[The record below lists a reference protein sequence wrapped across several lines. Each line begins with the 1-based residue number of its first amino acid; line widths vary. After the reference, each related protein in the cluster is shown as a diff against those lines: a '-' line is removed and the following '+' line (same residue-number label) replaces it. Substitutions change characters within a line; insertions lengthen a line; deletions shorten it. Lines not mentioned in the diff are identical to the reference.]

1 MKLLKHSAAMIKKT
15 FRNYMMLSITVF
27 LTFTF
32 LLGFLIYTDSGI
44 YNKYKE
50 LMGNDYKIILSHN
63 RMDSDSGNKINILTS
78 RLEEMGD
85 THFYYI
91 KKTLARDTYGNQCR
105 VQILPNYV
113 WAVFEYGDVGVERVE
128 MNGEKSFTLQHGEAL
143 VSDRMYENLKKSFD
157 REPEISMVF
166 EKEGNNKK
174 IYKFNIVGTYTPK
187 QYENTQETGVEDPI
201 YISGVGIDDSEYE
214 IHNYQTVIRTDKPSL
229 VINCL
234 KSMNMSIMNV
244 MDEQNNAIKEENI
257 VIRNKY
263 IIAAVLFVILGINL
277 YSAFSNA
284 LNERKYEIGIK
295 RAIGAGKKDIMM
307 QFLTEGIIVMG
318 INIFL
323 SIVASINIFVIY
335 KAIMF
340 YAKDYR
346 YVICLSGQS
355 VILYAVL
362 TVSISALFST
372 LFAYKCTRV
381 EIVKYLKE

>member
-1 MKLLKHSAAMIKKT
+1 
-15 FRNYMMLSITVF
+15 MMLSITVF

-128 MNGEKSFTLQHGEAL
+128 MNGEKSFTLQQGEAL

-214 IHNYQTVIRTDKPSL
+214 IHNYQTVIRTDHHWL
-229 VINCL
+229 
-234 KSMNMSIMNV
+234 
-244 MDEQNNAIKEENI
+244 
-257 VIRNKY
+257 
-263 IIAAVLFVILGINL
+263 
-277 YSAFSNA
+277 
-284 LNERKYEIGIK
+284 
-295 RAIGAGKKDIMM
+295 
-307 QFLTEGIIVMG
+307 
-318 INIFL
+318 
-323 SIVASINIFVIY
+323 
-335 KAIMF
+335 
-340 YAKDYR
+340 
-346 YVICLSGQS
+346 
-355 VILYAVL
+355 
-362 TVSISALFST
+362 
-372 LFAYKCTRV
+372 
-381 EIVKYLKE
+381 

>member
-1 MKLLKHSAAMIKKT
+1 
-15 FRNYMMLSITVF
+15 
-27 LTFTF
+27 
-32 LLGFLIYTDSGI
+32 
-44 YNKYKE
+44 
-50 LMGNDYKIILSHN
+50 
-63 RMDSDSGNKINILTS
+63 
-78 RLEEMGD
+78 
-85 THFYYI
+85 
-91 KKTLARDTYGNQCR
+91 
-105 VQILPNYV
+105 
-113 WAVFEYGDVGVERVE
+113 
-128 MNGEKSFTLQHGEAL
+128 MNGEKSFTLQQGEAL

-187 QYENTQETGVEDPI
+187 QYENTQETGVEDQI

-214 IHNYQTVIRTDKPSL
+214 IQNYQTVIRTDKPSL

-295 RAIGAGKKDIMM
+295 RAIGAGKK
-307 QFLTEGIIVMG
+307 
-318 INIFL
+318 
-323 SIVASINIFVIY
+323 
-335 KAIMF
+335 
-340 YAKDYR
+340 
-346 YVICLSGQS
+346 
-355 VILYAVL
+355 IL
-362 TVSISALFST
+362 
-372 LFAYKCTRV
+372 
-381 EIVKYLKE
+381 

>member
-1 MKLLKHSAAMIKKT
+1 
-15 FRNYMMLSITVF
+15 MMLSITVF

-91 KKTLARDTYGNQCR
+91 KKTLARDTYGNQCY

-113 WAVFEYGDVGVERVE
+113 WAVFEYGNVGVERVE
-128 MNGEKSFTLQHGEAL
+128 MNGEKSFTLKQGEAL

-340 YAKDYR
+340 YAKGYR

>member
-63 RMDSDSGNKINILTS
+63 GMDADSGNKINILTS

-91 KKTLARDTYGNQCR
+91 KKTLARDTYGNQCY

-113 WAVFEYGDVGVERVE
+113 WAVFEYGNVGVERVE
-128 MNGEKSFTLQHGEAL
+128 MNGEKSFTLQQGEAL
-143 VSDRMYENLKKSFD
+143 VSDRMYEN
-157 REPEISMVF
+157 
-166 EKEGNNKK
+166 
-174 IYKFNIVGTYTPK
+174 
-187 QYENTQETGVEDPI
+187 TQETGVEDQI

-214 IHNYQTVIRTDKPSL
+214 IQNYQTVIRTDKPSL

-362 TVSISALFST
+362 TLSISALFST